1 MNQLDYLSRG
11 KDIDLQFNI
20 DGEKL
25 KYAGKVC
32 DVNNG
37 TFSIE
42 INDEGVGK
50 NPIPEGTK
58 AFLMGQHLKKKI
70 RLPIRIENAE
80 DLPII
85 RIKEDNSRSHVR
97 ADGFIR
103 LKCEKIAEE
112 EYVKK
117 REQYINEIN
126 PEIDIEVNDPEF
138 YCKLESDIDT
148 NVNPEKFINEIHLL
162 NKKLYFLQKLMTHSE
177 EIDIFEQQPL
187 KVNIS
192 GSGMKFNCSGY
203 FQVGDLLD
211 LKMVLPTSPFFIVK
225 AVGLVVRVDKLPEKT
240 LPLREASNYL
250 AIKFIAIN
258 EDNMEAIIR
267 CVFKLQRKNLR
278 KQNTL

>member
-1 MNQLDYLSRG
+1 MNQIDFLSRG

-25 KYAGKVC
+25 KYAGKVW
-32 DVNNG
+32 DINNG

-42 INDEGVGK
+42 INDEGLGK
-50 NPIPEGTK
+50 NPISEGTK
-58 AFLMGQHLKKKI
+58 ALLLGQHQKEKI

-85 RIKEDNSRSHVR
+85 HIREDNTRSHVR
-97 ADGFIR
+97 SDGFIR
-103 LKCEKIAEE
+103 LKSEKIAEE

-126 PEIDIEVNDPEF
+126 PEIDGEADDPEF
-138 YCKLESDIDT
+138 YSKLESDIEASA
-148 NVNPEKFINEIHLL
+148 VPEKFLNEICLL
-162 NKKLYFLQKLMTHSE
+162 NKKIYFLQNLMTDSKE
-177 EIDIFEQQPL
+177 RDIFEQQPI
-187 KVNIS
+187 KINIS
-192 GSGMKFNCSGY
+192 GSGIKFNSNSH

-211 LKMVLPTSPFFIVK
+211 LKMIFPTSPFFIVR
-225 AVGLVVRVDKLPEKT
+225 AVGLVVRIDKLSEQKSPFG
-240 LPLREASNYL
+240 EASNCL

-267 CVFKLQRKNLR
+267 CVFKWQRRNLR
-278 KQNTL
+278 TQNAL